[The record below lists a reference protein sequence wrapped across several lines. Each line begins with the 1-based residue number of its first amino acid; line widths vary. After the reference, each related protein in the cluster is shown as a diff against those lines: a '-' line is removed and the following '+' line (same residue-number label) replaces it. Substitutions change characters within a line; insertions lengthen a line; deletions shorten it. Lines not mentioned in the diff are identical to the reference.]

1 MAKKIELTIEV
12 PAPVS
17 DVWKAWTTTDGVKLF
32 FAPDASVN
40 LTVGGEF
47 EVHFD
52 KTAPE
57 GKRGSEGC
65 KILAFDP
72 ERLLLFT
79 WNAPPQ
85 YPAVRDGNKKT
96 WVIIEF
102 SDLGTNRTQISLTH
116 LGWRNGEE
124 WDKVYDYFVVAWP
137 KVLSWLKNRFTNG
150 PRKFD

>member
-1 MAKKIELTIEV
+1 MSRKIEEVITV

-17 DVWKAWTTTDGVKLF
+17 DVWKAWTTTDGVKSF

-40 LTVGGEF
+40 LKVGGEF

-79 WNAPPQ
+79 WNAPTQ
-85 YPAVRDGNKKT
+85 YASVRDGNDKT
-96 WVIIEF
+96 WVIIEL
-102 SDLGTNRTQISLTH
+102 SDLAACSTLVSLTH
-116 LGWRNGEE
+116 LGWKNGEE
-124 WDKVYDYFVVAWP
+124 WDKVYDYFAVAWP
-137 KVLSWLKNRFTNG
+137 KVLTWLRDRFTDG